1 MSGIVRGLAGLEK
14 YVERNSGGGEQGE
27 KARWLR
33 LDDGQVVRINFLQEL
48 DQDSPNFNDKA
59 GAAFLA
65 VEHSNPDNYRRKA
78 LCTIEEEGAC
88 YGCEQDRVKPKK
100 GWRSRGRL
108 YVNVLVDDGKEEP
121 YVAILSQGT
130 SGKTITPSLLMWA
143 GENESITDSAFRIK
157 RSGTGTATEY
167 SLVPAPKS
175 SGANP
180 DEYSLYDIE
189 KIATR
194 YIPYAEQEQFYS
206 GGVEDS
212 GSTSSVSTSSSAM
225 EW

>member
-14 YVERNSGGGEQGE
+14 FVERSAGSSNDGV
-27 KARWLR
+27 KARWVR
-33 LDDGQVVRINFLQEL
+33 LDDGQVVKINFLQEL
-48 DQDSPNFNDKA
+48 DQDSPNFNADA

-78 LCTIEEEGAC
+78 LCTIDDEGAC
-88 YGCEQDRVKPKK
+88 YGCEQDRANPKK

-108 YVNVLVDDGKEEP
+108 YVNVLVDDGKEDP

-157 RSGTGTATEY
+157 RSGTGTSTEY

-175 SGANP
+175 QGVDPN
-180 DEYSLYDIE
+180 DYDLYDIE

-194 YIPYAEQEQFYS
+194 YVPYAEQHDFYD
-206 GGVEDS
+206 GGSEES
-212 GSTSSVSTSSSAM
+212 AAPKESSSAM